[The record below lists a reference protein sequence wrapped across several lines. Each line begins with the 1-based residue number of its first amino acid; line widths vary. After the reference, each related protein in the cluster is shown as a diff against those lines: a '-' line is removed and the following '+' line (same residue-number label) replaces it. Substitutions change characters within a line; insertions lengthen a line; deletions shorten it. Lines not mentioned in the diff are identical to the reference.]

1 MNSNKNYKYI
11 TVRDAIQDLPLEYI
25 PDNKNILNHN
35 GTKCKVKINGRVGNR
50 TTEWDKISP
59 TIMGRGS
66 GTGGP
71 LIIPHPNLHRR
82 MSVREVA
89 RIQSFPD
96 EYFFMGS
103 NSAKYRQIGNA
114 VPPIFAYHIGKIFK
128 KTHK

>member
-1 MNSNKNYKYI
+1 
-11 TVRDAIQDLPLEYI
+11 
-25 PDNKNILNHN
+25 
-35 GTKCKVKINGRVGNR
+35 
-50 TTEWDKISP
+50 
-59 TIMGRGS
+59 MGRGS

-96 EYFFMGS
+96 EYFFIGS

-114 VPPIFAYHIGKIFK
+114 VPLILTIIGKK
-128 KTHK
+128 KQEQTKF